1 MGGADPVLSRAR
13 WSALV
18 LLSAALAGYSA
29 LAEGLPELTR
39 RWDVAVV
46 GAVVFPLT
54 TGLIWLALPLAGEPR
69 RHPAA
74 LPALAGAV
82 AVILGL
88 AGLDSLFGL
97 AKLAALALVGFA
109 LVWIFER
116 LWWLTLV
123 AVLIPWIDIWSVWT
137 GPTRHVIEER
147 PSLVERLAVGIPFP
161 GESSII
167 YLGPPD
173 VIFFALFLG
182 TARRFGLRIGWTW
195 AAMTGFLSL
204 TLAAVVLGDVTGL
217 PALPAVC
224 LGFLL
229 PNADFLAR
237 DALGT
242 WRARRAAGSTE

>member
-1 MGGADPVLSRAR
+1 VGGAVAVLRRAR
-13 WSALV
+13 WGALGLVAAALV
-18 LLSAALAGYSA
+18 AYSA
-29 LAEGLPELTR
+29 LAESLPELAR
-39 RWDVAVV
+39 RWDVAVA
-46 GAVVFPLT
+46 GAVVLPLA
-54 TGLIWLALPLAGEPR
+54 TGLIWLALPLSREPR

-82 AVILGL
+82 AVVLGL

-97 AKLAALALVGFA
+97 SKLACFALVGLA
-109 LVWIFER
+109 LVWIFDR

-123 AVLIPWIDIWSVWT
+123 AALIPWIDIWSVAA

-182 TARRFGLRIGWTW
+182 AAQRFGLRIGWTW
-195 AAMTGFLSL
+195 AAMTGFLTL
-204 TLAAVVLGDVTGL
+204 TLVAVVLGDVTGL

-229 PNADFLAR
+229 PNADRLAR
-237 DALGT
+237 DALDT
-242 WRARRAAGSTE
+242 WRARGARETSE